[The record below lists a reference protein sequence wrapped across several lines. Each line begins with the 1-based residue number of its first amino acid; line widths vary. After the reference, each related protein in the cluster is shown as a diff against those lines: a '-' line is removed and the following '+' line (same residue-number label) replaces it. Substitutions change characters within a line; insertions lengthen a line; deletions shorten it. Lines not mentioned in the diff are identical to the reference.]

1 MEELIEVKLTRR
13 EISILVDVLGTT
25 AFGRC
30 DEITSKASD
39 RVFDKLVDI
48 AEENDIPYQGNNIGD
63 EFSTDGERFIV
74 DPAYTI
80 RNV

>member
-13 EISILVDVLGTT
+13 EIAMLADVMGTT
-25 AFGRC
+25 GFRLC
-30 DEITSKASD
+30 DNITDEVSD
-39 RVFDKLVDI
+39 QVFDKLMMVAADHG
-48 AEENDIPYQGNNIGD
+48 IPVGWKNIGYEMSD
-63 EFSTDGERFIV
+63 DGKRFIV